1 MFAARS
7 KPQFSTTDVF
17 PLTDAIMDFDDSA
30 AEVVRL
36 SRREVD
42 VRRLPG
48 QRTLFQKWL
57 IAISLVSLY
66 LMVVVVFHALGM
78 VQTETIMA
86 LGAMIGGG
94 LLLFLAVFKSGLNRK
109 FAEKRLKFPIVACA
123 LAALLVV
130 FYLDPVTQI
139 ALAPFAFVALA
150 YGMYRIQRVQAY
162 LLGFL
167 FLAGY
172 ATVVALHYWEQQNEA
187 LLRLELM
194 HLLALGAAFPAFLFL
209 IAKVQLLHHILHRA
223 SRKIKNIQED
233 AQRDTLLGCF
243 NRRYI
248 VAALEE
254 QRQVADET
262 GIPLC
267 LAVID
272 LDHFKRINDELGH
285 LGGDE
290 VLRHFARVAQDNV
303 RAGDIFGR
311 YGGEEFLLIFP
322 ATSLLPALNTCERI
336 RAQVEAQ
343 AWKGLSRGKVTVSI
357 GVTQYVPGESVLEFF
372 SRADTATYLAKEGGR
387 NQVVVE
393 EPTRKGDPSVTVER
407 IPDEDEDLEPDVTQP
422 SPLEPER
429 RFASSRG

>member
-78 VQTETIMA
+78 VQTQTVMV

-109 FAEKRLKFPIVACA
+109 FSEKRLKFPIVACA
-123 LAALLVV
+123 LGGLLVV

-194 HLLALGAAFPAFLFL
+194 HLLALGAAIPAFLFL

-233 AQRDTLLGCF
+233 AQRDTFLGCF

-285 LGGDE
+285 LAGSRAVCRFAETMRSTLRDTDTAARYGGDE
-290 VLRHFARVAQDNV
+290 F
-303 RAGDIFGR
+303 
-311 YGGEEFLLIFP
+311 
-322 ATSLLPALNTCERI
+322 
-336 RAQVEAQ
+336 
-343 AWKGLSRGKVTVSI
+343 
-357 GVTQYVPGESVLEFF
+357 
-372 SRADTATYLAKEGGR
+372 
-387 NQVVVE
+387 VVVLTE
-393 EPTRKGDPSVTVER
+393 TELDGAMLVVRRTVER
-407 IPDEDEDLEPDVTQP
+407 LASDPDQPRLSVSAGIAVYPKDGHTPTTLLSAADRALYANKAQKAQARRRNLVDLQKWT
-422 SPLEPER
+422 S
-429 RFASSRG
+429 AS